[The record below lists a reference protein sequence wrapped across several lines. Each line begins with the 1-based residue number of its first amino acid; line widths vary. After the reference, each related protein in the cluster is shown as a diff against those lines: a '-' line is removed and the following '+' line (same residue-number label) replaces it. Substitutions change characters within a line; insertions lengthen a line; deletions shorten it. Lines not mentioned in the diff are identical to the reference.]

1 MSRSGQSGPLRASE
15 YLAANVRNLRRKQ
28 NMSQEQLA
36 LRAGMPRSTVT
47 NIESGGANPSL
58 ANLAL
63 LSTALGVGL
72 EEILSRPRSEC
83 QLLEAADVPVR
94 SRSHGAV
101 SVRKLLPERV
111 RGLEL
116 DRLEIAPGASMA
128 GTPHI
133 TGTKEYLYCLAGEVT
148 VLVAGEAFV
157 VDAGDV
163 LAFPGDQAHSYRNRG
178 RRKAEAISVVVPIPF

>member
-1 MSRSGQSGPLRASE
+1 MNQSRVSE
-15 YLAANVRNLRRKQ
+15 YLAANVRSLRRRQ

-58 ANLAL
+58 SNLAL

-83 QLLEAADVPVR
+83 QLLRGGDVPVGN
-94 SRSHGAV
+94 RSHGAV
-101 SVRKLLPERV
+101 RLRKLLPERV
-111 RGLEL
+111 RGVEL
-116 DRLEIAPGASMA
+116 DRLEIDAGASMA
-128 GTPHI
+128 GTPHV

-148 VLVAGEAFV
+148 VLVAGEAFEV
-157 VDAGDV
+157 GAGDV

-178 RRKAEAISVVVPIPF
+178 RKTADAISVVVPIPF

>member
-1 MSRSGQSGPLRASE
+1 MSQSRVSG
-15 YLAANVRNLRRKQ
+15 YLAANVRSLRRRR

-58 ANLAL
+58 GNLAL
-63 LSTALGVGL
+63 LSTALGVGI

-83 QLLEAADVPVR
+83 QLLRAAEVPVR
-94 SRSHGAV
+94 RRSQGAV
-101 SVRKLLPERV
+101 RVRKLLPERA

-116 DRLEIAPGASMA
+116 DRVEIAAGSSMG

-133 TGTKEYLYCLAGEVT
+133 AGTKEYLYCLAGEVT

-157 VDAGDV
+157 VAAGDV

-178 RRKAEAISVVVPIPF
+178 RKTADAFSVVVPIPF